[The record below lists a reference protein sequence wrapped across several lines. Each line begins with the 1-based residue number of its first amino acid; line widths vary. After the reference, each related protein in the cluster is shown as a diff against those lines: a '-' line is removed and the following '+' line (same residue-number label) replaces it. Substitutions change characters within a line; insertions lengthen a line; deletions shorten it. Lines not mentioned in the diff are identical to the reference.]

1 MTGHLFVVL
10 RLHLVGHRLHSEEG
24 ETVVCE
30 WFEFKSL
37 ISNTMGSLNLSV
49 YMMLFVSL

>member
-1 MTGHLFVVL
+1 LFVVL
-10 RLHLVGHRLHSEEG
+10 GLHLVGHWFHSEEV

-30 WFEFKSL
+30 WFELKSW
-37 ISNTMGSLNLSV
+37 ISNAMGSLNLSV